1 MDTKEVHP
9 VLKKKH
15 YLYLNESEHSI
26 LIKSLVQMKNK
37 LTQQGRFTDC
47 VDDLLMKV
55 IAAPMKRI

>member
-1 MDTKEVHP
+1 MLE
-9 VLKKKH
+9 KKY

-26 LIKSLVQMKNK
+26 IIKSLVQMKNK
-37 LTQQGRFTDC
+37 LTQQGRFTNC